1 MTIKRRITDAKIAAA
16 LKRNAGKVTL
26 AAKSLHCSHA
36 IIYRRMN
43 NNPKLKAI
51 QDFEVESLVDL
62 AESKLKEAVGKG
74 ESWAI
79 CFALKCQGKKRGYI
93 EKQAIEHSGSIEQ
106 NNNEVIVK
114 IEGDWYGTE
123 SRIPAEMF
131 AAPGDGASLPCPTE
145 NSRVRAAMGKN
156 GNGSNGNGNGSRPKS

>member
-26 AAKSLHCSHA
+26 AAKSLHCSHT

-62 AESKLKEAVGKG
+62 AECKLKEAVGKG

-93 EKQAIEHSGSIEQ
+93 EKQAIEHSGEFTGGKTEIVVKMDENFYGNANLITPEAFSI
-106 NNNEVIVK
+106 
-114 IEGDWYGTE
+114 
-123 SRIPAEMF
+123 
-131 AAPGDGASLPCPTE
+131 PGDGASLPCPTQ
-145 NSRVRAAMGKN
+145 NRQVGASSGKN
-156 GNGSNGNGNGSRPKS
+156 GNGSDGNNSGTRT